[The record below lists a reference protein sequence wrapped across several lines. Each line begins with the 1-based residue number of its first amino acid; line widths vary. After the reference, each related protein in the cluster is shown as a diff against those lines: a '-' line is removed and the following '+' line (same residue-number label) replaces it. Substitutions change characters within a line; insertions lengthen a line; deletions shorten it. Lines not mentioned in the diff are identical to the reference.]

1 MSLNKAVQ
9 HGKEHRKPYIGEKA
23 TDKTKRNH
31 GSDPTAAHNRQ
42 FSTEKRKM
50 ACSDTASE
58 QDHTE
63 ENHNE

>member
-23 TDKTKRNH
+23 ENKTTRNH
-31 GSDPTAAHNRQ
+31 GSDPVAQQNRR

-50 ACSDTASE
+50 ACSDTAALPHDPTD
-58 QDHTE
+58 Q
-63 ENHNE
+63 